1 MKKLDLELIVGLFMV
16 VGIGCLAWLS
26 IRLGSLEVVGFGR
39 YDLKAVFS
47 NIGGL
52 KTGSSVAIAG
62 VEIGRVKRIVLEE
75 YRATV
80 TLAIQKGVEI
90 QEDAVP
96 AIKTRGL
103 IGEMIVDISPGGSLK
118 MLKPGETFEHTQ
130 SAVDLI
136 SLLAKYI
143 FSPSS
148 GGK

>member
-39 YDLKAVFS
+39 YELKAKFS
-47 NIGGL
+47 NTGGL
-52 KTGSSVAIAG
+52 KSGSSVAIAG

-80 TLAIQKGVEI
+80 TLAIQKGFEI
-90 QEDAVP
+90 QEDAT
-96 AIKTRGL
+96 ALIKTRGL
-103 IGEMIVDISPGGSLK
+103 IGEMFVEIAPGGSVTI
-118 MLKPGETFEHTQ
+118 LKPGDTIENTQ
-130 SAVDLI
+130 PAVDLI
-136 SLLAKYI
+136 SLIAKYI